1 MSRSPLMECDRPSAD
16 SAMNKF
22 ISAMP
27 SSMCW
32 PVGEKSQLKVEGM
45 RSLLNVSAKTS
56 RANRPRRLTHEPR
69 LVDTVTSG
77 DVVTMQAAFAIAG
90 KRHAI
95 EERLDFFRRPPKTL
109 ERIPFMAGTDVHR
122 RPEYFGLRR
131 RHQAGVIVL
140 VPGERQTVALDR
152 VGDEADRAIVI
163 DGVECGDDRR
173 QIVGAEIV
181 H

>member
-32 PVGEKSQLKVEGM
+32 PAGEKCQLKVDGM
-45 RSLLNVSAKTS
+45 RSLVTVSAKAS

-77 DVVTMQAAFAIAG
+77 DVVTMRAASG
-90 KRHAI
+90 VSV
-95 EERLDFFRRPPKTL
+95 
-109 ERIPFMAGTDVHR
+109 AGTLLQMAAEPGWGDN
-122 RPEYFGLRR
+122 FGL
-131 RHQAGVIVL
+131 
-140 VPGERQTVALDR
+140 
-152 VGDEADRAIVI
+152 VGT
-163 DGVECGDDRR
+163 
-173 QIVGAEIV
+173 
-181 H
+181 